1 MSAVKKIQL
10 LGLPGAGQT
19 VVQQALKAY
28 LSAKMPKIA
37 SRTGDFGKISA
48 FSEVFE
54 IEVPDFDA
62 GRFEPVVERSLNIA
76 VIDMRSFFDRHLPV
90 HQSVEQFLQQLL
102 LQCDGV
108 IWSFVEAASLEQQ
121 TQWRQWLKAWQ
132 ERHFRLPSVQC
143 FSAQFAP
150 NHQGLQSLLSLP
162 EQPMRPL
169 PELEG
174 YQTWQ
179 VQLPKVVLE
188 HLLFVLDEGRRSGQL
203 PIWWVKG
210 EVLTQEYVNPVAIE
224 CSVLHWQTDAGVLS
238 PDDPSMGQL
247 WIAGVDLSAELLQG
261 MLSAALAQGEIPV
274 VSVEPLDK
282 K

>member
-10 LGLPGAGQT
+10 LGLPGAGQLNI
-19 VVQQALKAY
+19 QQALEAYFSKNKAQ
-28 LSAKMPKIA
+28 KA
-37 SRTGDFGKISA
+37 SGTGDFSKIST

-54 IEVPDFDA
+54 IKVPDFKS
-62 GRFEPVVERSLNIA
+62 GRFEPVAEQSLNIA
-76 VIDMRSFFDRHLPV
+76 VIDMRQFFDRHLPI
-90 HQSVEQFLQQLL
+90 HQAAEQFLQQLL

-108 IWSFVEAASLEQQ
+108 IWSFAEAASLEQQ

-132 ERHFRLPSVQC
+132 EQHFSLPSIQC
-143 FSAQFAP
+143 FSQQFAA

-210 EVLTQEYVNPVAIE
+210 EVMTQEYVNPVAIE
-224 CSVLHWQTDAGVLS
+224 GSVLHWQTDAGVLS
-238 PDDPSMGQL
+238 PDDLSMGQL

-261 MLSAALAQGEIPV
+261 MLSAAIAQGEIPV
-274 VSVEPLDK
+274 VSVMPLDK